1 MNHRTKVN
9 AKGRY
14 LIVIIYAEMISEAQR
29 RAQNLLR
36 AIHFIKL

>member
-14 LIVIIYAEMISEAQR
+14 LIVIYAEMISEAQR